1 MNSHITFA
9 VAQAHQQDCLRSA
22 ELARVAAAHRSR
34 PSVIARISRGVS
46 VTRLAVRPRLVGTGA
61 SDVRSEA

>member
-22 ELARVAAAHRSR
+22 ELARLAAPHRSR
-34 PSVIARISRGVS
+34 PSVIARISRAVS
-46 VTRLAVRPRLVGTGA
+46 IERLAVGSRLVGTGA
-61 SDVRSEA
+61 RFEA

>member
-22 ELARVAAAHRSR
+22 ELARAAAAHRR
-34 PSVIARISRGVS
+34 PSFIARISRGVS
-46 VTRLAVRPRLVGTGA
+46 VTLAVRPRLVGTGPRE
-61 SDVRSEA
+61 VRTEA